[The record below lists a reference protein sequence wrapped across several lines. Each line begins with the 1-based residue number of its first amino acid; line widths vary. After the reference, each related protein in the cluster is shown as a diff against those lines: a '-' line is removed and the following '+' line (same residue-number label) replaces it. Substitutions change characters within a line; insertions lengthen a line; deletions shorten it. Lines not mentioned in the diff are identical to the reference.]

1 MTEASPRA
9 VPLQT
14 VALEAIER
22 QPSSR
27 QSGLVFPAL
36 RGGYLDLHNFR
47 NREWKPAQVAAGN
60 EPLRRIYDLLH
71 TFATFALFA
80 LRAAWGAQTP
90 SRRPKAE
97 ICCGIVFMRPT
108 G

>member
-27 QSGLVFPAL
+27 QSGL
-36 RGGYLDLHNFR
+36 
-47 NREWKPAQVAAGN
+47 GN